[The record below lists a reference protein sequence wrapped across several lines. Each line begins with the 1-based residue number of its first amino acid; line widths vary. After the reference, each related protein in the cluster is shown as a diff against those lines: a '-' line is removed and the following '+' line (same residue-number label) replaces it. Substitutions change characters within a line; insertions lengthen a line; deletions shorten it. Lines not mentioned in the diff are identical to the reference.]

1 MGALLRRHVAPQR
14 IRQAGIVRP
23 FTRAELEL
31 LYESMQKERDILS
44 GGQSR
49 IDEDDGGDEQH

>member
-1 MGALLRRHVAPQR
+1 
-14 IRQAGIVRP
+14 
-23 FTRAELEL
+23 
-31 LYESMQKERDILS
+31 MQKERDILS